1 MAEFDFAEEINSEYL
16 EEEYLT
22 DAMTGGQDKRR
33 QLYYQLIQ
41 SMKKAERVD
50 IIVSFLMESG
60 VKMILQEL
68 ENTLKR
74 GARIR
79 ILTGNYLGI
88 TQSSALYLIKRKL
101 GDRVDLR
108 FYSEK

>member
-41 SMKKAERVD
+41 SMKKAESVD
-50 IIVSFLMESG
+50 IIVSYWFY
-60 VKMILQEL
+60 
-68 ENTLKR
+68 
-74 GARIR
+74 
-79 ILTGNYLGI
+79 TGK
-88 TQSSALYLIKRKL
+88 TKDCFRC
-101 GDRVDLR
+101 R
-108 FYSEK
+108 